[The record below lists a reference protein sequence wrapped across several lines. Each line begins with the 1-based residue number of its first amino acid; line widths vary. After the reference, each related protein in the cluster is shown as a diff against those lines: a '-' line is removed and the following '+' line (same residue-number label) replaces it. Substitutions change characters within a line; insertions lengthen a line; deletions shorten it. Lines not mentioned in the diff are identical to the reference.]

1 MSSHGP
7 QNRAFSVSHQ
17 RVILDIQLDGTING
31 ITEITILPLSIEL
44 NTVHL
49 HSSNCTITSIYHP
62 QPVEPLDFILNQPEP
77 VKIPDPNSVRQFPE
91 AKRRLFERIN
101 EKETGELAISI
112 NRSKINRSSSSSAS
126 TSTVQKEKDSL
137 EFDPII
143 ITIEYQIT
151 ELDLPLN
158 PAICVVN
165 GQHPHIF
172 TNSISARSWVPCL
185 DSLWERS
192 PWELEFIVPK
202 TTTSSTTPTPIT
214 VVASGEL
221 IEQIIHPTDPHKTV
235 FYYAQAIPTSV
246 QHIAWVVGA
255 LTVNDLTPYRPP
267 PSSEHEDE
275 PIDGP
280 SKQQQQQESS
290 TQINL
295 LAFCLPTRQSQLL
308 HAVNFLPHALSFF
321 TQEYGSYPYS
331 SYKVVFLDMS
341 SATHSICAT
350 FNSATLTLY
359 PSDLLYPP
367 EVIDQVY
374 ETKPILVQSLASQW
388 IGINIIPKSPSDTWL
403 INGLSLY
410 ITGLYFKA
418 IWGTNDYR
426 YRIKKEIMRCVEMD
440 VNKPPICQ
448 PGLPLSIDTE
458 VLGFVNLKASLVLY
472 ILDRHLRRSG
482 GGTSLGLS
490 RVIPKIFLSSITG
503 EMRDN
508 MLSTTSFLRIC
519 RKLNGNEL
527 KSWADQWIYASGCP
541 IFQVTAYFNRKK
553 LAHELTLRQLN
564 PSKQYY
570 DDDKTSWAEKCNLKP
585 VDRFEGQ
592 MSIRIQ
598 ESDGIPYEHVLDIKE
613 AFRRY
618 ELPSN
623 HKNKK
628 FKRPSRRYNN
638 HQQQNTTEISETGQE
653 KFSFPLWERSQ
664 EERDKWKVEDWT
676 EEEDLIITQ
685 SNVEWYRLDVEL
697 EWICEFR
704 FEMKEFMWLEQL
716 SRDRDVVA
724 QLEAVRALK
733 TLPTKVVSSHLCR
746 VVLIPEYFFR
756 IRVEAVL
763 ALVSCA
769 ISRCGFLGLFH
780 LLKLFQTRYCY
791 QPQIEPDIPWN
802 IRTIPKP
809 NQFNDFPDYFIR
821 KALVV
826 ALSHVRD
833 QNNNSPSVCHQF
845 FLDQLVYN
853 DNSLNTYS
861 DSHYI
866 ATTIASMSDSLIHSA
881 DNGSREQL
889 AEILAKGHTTELHLD
904 SLSTADK
911 RVLMMINEL
920 ERCFVSDRLVA
931 SYRNLIAMAV
941 VEAKLKLM
949 FAGLLPV
956 DLIFFL
962 ICARPGNYLPLRIL
976 AFDCLLLLRGFQDK
990 AIIRYMFIV
999 LRDDPSLLVRRR
1011 LAMGLVQCLPIL
1023 VLIEELGME
1032 PSDHNFSVIEES
1044 HPVNTQK
1051 FDHKTVT
1058 KHLRAEVGRA
1068 LILRECIMSVM
1079 LDPTVDTDVQTC
1091 LLKISEVLFKPS
1103 DESVPIRIPEEK
1115 PIVVDAPLPV
1125 STKIRIHAPSVPLIE
1140 PPSQSPAPLPKIIL
1154 KDHNHLLVNDTN
1166 PGPSSPPPVP
1176 QAEGPSKLAAAL
1188 IRKPKPPPKPKK
1200 FQANGMSIP
1209 DHKMCQNLLKKLASN
1224 PLSQPFRKPVD
1235 PIRESAPNYFNIISH
1250 PMDFKTMGI
1259 KLEMGQ
1265 YPDREAFKD
1274 DVNLIFSNCKTY
1286 NLPDSSLVVKY
1297 AEPLKATFDKLW
1309 ERSEKTMSAIQAKG
1323 LGGVNPARL
1332 QPADPNLIVT
1342 PNNVVPLAPPPSFA
1356 AFAAGGS
1363 MIPASSLP
1371 VSPGLPP
1378 PPPPPPPSSVPSRMS
1393 PETTKPGRLKV
1404 KLKPRTSISV
1414 GGTISEIPPGTNS
1427 TIPSAPKS
1435 GLKIKSMQ
1443 PATPSALA
1451 HPPSTPITIKAESGT
1466 LKTSAYPPLPF
1477 LPSSASTF
1485 PPPPPPM
1492 ISMAPPKSRPPPPP
1506 PSTFVPPPPP
1516 PSFESFS
1523 LAAQVGPPPPP
1534 TPASTLPEMPCV
1546 ETEPFTPLPAIL
1558 QKPIKSKKRPT
1569 SSHTTP
1575 TAATP
1580 PPSGSST
1587 QPVKKN
1593 NLIVQFPKPP
1603 KLPPPPAPAVVAASS
1618 TPGPSNGLPNFPAP
1632 PPPSLPK
1639 LDLKPPKPP
1648 TASGPSS
1655 IPPLKPPA
1663 KPPLPSNPTKIK
1675 VIQRPA
1681 PRPVTQDRPELSVPL
1696 VVPNSSKGKTKQDKS
1711 PKSKSKSTAVRNPA
1725 KTHLELNSPKPV
1737 EALIKSKTS
1746 TTNPTLPLPSPP
1758 TKKLKTNKKSTLP
1771 EHIDTNSGHRSSP
1784 PVHARTPDLIASRS
1798 PSHVSRSPSVSTT
1811 AGRSVTLAQPPPH
1824 ASVVTNEPVKTSSS
1838 SIPDEILNP
1847 KKAKVIIRKMME
1859 HPQGV
1864 WFRIPVDPI
1873 AVGAP
1878 TYLDEIKNPMDLST
1892 MLKKLDKGNYKLQS
1906 ELMNDFD
1913 LIVNNCIQFNG
1924 ANSHLGL
1931 EAKNLRKVWINEWDK
1946 AAKMSYTDKRS
1957 LLGLFN
1963 KLNQVPGVDMFSE
1976 PVDPIKYQIPTYY
1989 SVIGGSENARDLGT
2003 IKKNL
2008 VADKYKNIHEF
2019 EMDVRLMLKNC
2030 FTFNAPNTPVE
2041 VIGRDLEKAFDLAM
2055 NKVRKDT
2062 GLPISI
2068 PAPSSSASV
2077 TLNRNNT
2084 IPPTI
2089 SSSPASSSNTP
2100 GNKRKGTEA
2109 IASAKRSRV
2118 G

>member
-7 QNRAFSVSHQ
+7 QNRAFSVTHQ
-17 RVILDIQLDGTING
+17 RAILDIKLDGTINA
-31 ITEITILPLSIEL
+31 ITEITILPLSADL

-49 HSSNCTITSIYHP
+49 HSSHCTISSIYHP
-62 QPVEPLDFILNQPEP
+62 SQHPNNNKQPLQFILNQPNL

-91 AKRRLFERIN
+91 AKRRLFEQVN
-101 EKETGELAISI
+101 EKETGELAIQI
-112 NRSKINRSSSSSAS
+112 DRHKINR
-126 TSTVQKEKDSL
+126 TSNRQPATSLLPPSDQHQLPAQKDKDL

-151 ELDLPLN
+151 QADLTLN
-158 PAICVVN
+158 PAICVVG
-165 GQHPHIF
+165 GQHPHLF

-192 PWELEFIVPK
+192 PWELEFIVPR
-202 TTTSSTTPTPIT
+202 SSITNHPKPSPLT

-221 IEQIIHPTDPHKTV
+221 IEQIIHPTDPSKTV

-246 QHIAWVVGA
+246 QHIAWVVGP

-267 PSSEHEDE
+267 PPSSPHQDNANQ
-275 PIDGP
+275 PVDQDITTD
-280 SKQQQQQESS
+280 QHHQSS
-290 TQINL
+290 TEINL
-295 LAFCLPTRQSQLL
+295 LAFCLPNRQSQLL
-308 HAVNFLPHALSFF
+308 HVVNFLPHALSFF

-331 SYKVVFLDMS
+331 SYKLVFLDMS
-341 SATHSICAT
+341 AATHSICAT
-350 FNSATLTLY
+350 FNSATLTLC

-367 EVIDQVY
+367 QVIDQVY
-374 ETKPILVQSLASQW
+374 ETKPVLVQSLASQW

-426 YRIKKEIMRCVEMD
+426 YRIKQEIMKCVEMD
-440 VNKPPICQ
+440 VDKPPICQ

-490 RVIPKIFLSSITG
+490 RVIPKIFLSAISG

-553 LAHELTLRQLN
+553 LTHELTLRQLN
-564 PSKQYY
+564 RSKQYY
-570 DDDKTSWAEKCNLKP
+570 EDDQTSWAEKCNLKP

-613 AFRRY
+613 PFKRY

-628 FKRPSRRYNN
+628 FKRSSRRYASSN
-638 HQQQNTTEISETGQE
+638 QAPDLTETSTET
-653 KFSFPLWERSQ
+653 FTYPPWERSQ
-664 EERDKWKVEDWT
+664 EERDRWKVEDWT
-676 EEEDLIITQ
+676 EEEDLFITQ
-685 SNVEWYRLDVEL
+685 SNVEWIRLDVEV

-716 SRDRDVVA
+716 QRDRDVVA

-733 TLPTKVVSSHLCR
+733 TLPSKVVSSHLCR
-746 VVLIPEYFFR
+746 VVLISEYFFR
-756 IRVEAVL
+756 IRIEAVL

-769 ISRCGFLGLFH
+769 TSRCGFLGLFH
-780 LLKLFQTRYCY
+780 LLKLFQSRYCY
-791 QPQIEPDIPWN
+791 PPQVEPDSPWH
-802 IRTIPKP
+802 IRAIPKP
-809 NQFNDFPDYFIR
+809 NQFDNFADYFIR

-853 DNSLNTYS
+853 DNSLNPYS
-861 DSHYI
+861 DAHYV
-866 ATTIASMSDSLIHSA
+866 ATTIGSMTDSLIHLA
-881 DNGSREQL
+881 DNAGREQL
-889 AEILAKGHTTELHLD
+889 VEIFGTKA
-904 SLSTADK
+904 LSTGTNGDLEKTCDK
-911 RVLMMINEL
+911 RVLLMINEL
-920 ERCFVSDRLVA
+920 ERCFMADRLVP

-941 VEAKLKLM
+941 IEAKLKLM

-956 DLIFFL
+956 DLVFFL
-962 ICARPGNYLPLRIL
+962 LCARPGNYLPLRIL
-976 AFDCLLLLRGFQDK
+976 AFDCLLLLRGFQEK
-990 AIIRYMFIV
+990 AIIRYMFMV
-999 LRDDPSLLVRRR
+999 LRDDSSLLVRRR

-1032 PSDHNFSVIEES
+1032 PSDQNFSVIDES
-1044 HPVNTQK
+1044 HPLNTQK

-1068 LILRECIMSVM
+1068 LILRECILSVM
-1079 LDPTVDTDVQTC
+1079 LHPTVDTDVQTC

-1103 DESVPIRIPEEK
+1103 DESVPVRIPEEK
-1115 PIVVDAPLPV
+1115 QPQVEAPVPV
-1125 STKIRIHAPSVPLIE
+1125 ATKIRIHAPSVPPIE
-1140 PPSQSPAPLPKIIL
+1140 PSQSPAPLPKIIL
-1154 KDHNHLLVNDTN
+1154 KDHQQHLANDTD
-1166 PGPSSPPPVP
+1166 PGGSSPPRLPPPDV
-1176 QAEGPSKLAAAL
+1176 PSKLAAAL

-1200 FQANGMSIP
+1200 FQASGMTIP

-1235 PIRESAPNYFNIISH
+1235 PIRESAPNYFNIISN
-1250 PMDFKTMGI
+1250 PMDFKTMGL

-1265 YPDREAFKD
+1265 YPNREAFKD
-1274 DVNLIFSNCKTY
+1274 DVNLIFNNCKTY

-1323 LGGVNPARL
+1323 LGGVNPGRL
-1332 QPADPNLIVT
+1332 QPTDAKLIVT
-1342 PNNVVPLAPPPSFA
+1342 PSNVVPLAPPPSFA

-1363 MIPASSLP
+1363 MIPPVSSSP
-1371 VSPGLPP
+1371 ISPGLPP
-1378 PPPPPPPSSVPSRMS
+1378 PPPAPSRMS
-1393 PETTKPGRLKV
+1393 PEASRPGRLKV
-1404 KLKPRTSISV
+1404 KLKPRTSIST
-1414 GGTISEIPPGTNS
+1414 GSTTSEILPENNSSIPP
-1427 TIPSAPKS
+1427 APKS
-1435 GLKIKSMQ
+1435 GLKIKFTTT
-1443 PATPSALA
+1443 ATNSTLA
-1451 HPPSTPITIKAESGT
+1451 NPPSTPTTVKPEGGVSMSST
-1466 LKTSAYPPLPF
+1466 YPSIPF
-1477 LPSSASTF
+1477 PASSSSTY
-1485 PPPPPPM
+1485 PPPPPPI
-1492 ISMAPPKSRPPPPP
+1492 ISMTLPKSRPPPT
-1506 PSTFVPPPPP
+1506 PSFVPPPPP
-1516 PSFESFS
+1516 PTFESFS
-1523 LAAQVGPPPPP
+1523 LAAQLGPKP
-1534 TPASTLPEMPCV
+1534 TPASARTEKPSV
-1546 ETEPFTPLPAIL
+1546 EIETSDPLPNL
-1558 QKPIKSKKRPT
+1558 LEKPTKSKKRPSSSQPT
-1569 SSHTTP
+1569 SIV
-1575 TAATP
+1575 AAP
-1580 PPSGSST
+1580 PPPPGSSSS
-1587 QPVKKN
+1587 QKPVKRN

-1603 KLPPPPAPAVVAASS
+1603 TLPPPSAPAVITPSS
-1618 TPGPSNGLPNFPAP
+1618 APGPTIGLPNFPAP

-1639 LDLKPPKPP
+1639 LDFKSSKHPTPP
-1648 TASGPSS
+1648 TSA
-1655 IPPLKPPA
+1655 IPPA
-1663 KPPLPSNPTKIK
+1663 KSTVNPPLSSNPIKIK
-1675 VIQRPA
+1675 VVQRPA
-1681 PRPVTQDRPELSVPL
+1681 PRPVVQDRPELSVPS
-1696 VVPNSSKGKTKQDKS
+1696 VVPNSSNSKAKLEKS
-1711 PKSKSKSTAVRNPA
+1711 PKSNKKLTGTRSVTVPT
-1725 KTHLELNSPKPV
+1725 KTHLERLSPNPV
-1737 EALIKSKTS
+1737 DSPAKSS
-1746 TTNPTLPLPSPP
+1746 TPPVPLPSPP
-1758 TKKLKTNKKSTLP
+1758 VKKSKTKKSTLP
-1771 EHIDTNSGHRSSP
+1771 EHIEQSSGHRSSP
-1784 PVHARTPDLIASRS
+1784 PVLPKTPDLSTSRS
-1798 PSHVSRSPSVSTT
+1798 PSHISRSPSTSTA
-1811 AGRSVTLAQPPPH
+1811 AGRSVTLAPPPSS
-1824 ASVVTNEPVKTSSS
+1824 SVVSEPVKAAS
-1838 SIPDEILNP
+1838 PVADDLLNP

-1892 MLKKLDKGNYKLQS
+1892 MLKKLDKGTYKRHS
-1906 ELMNDFD
+1906 ELMADFE
-1913 LIVNNCIQFNG
+1913 LIVSNCVQFNG
-1924 ANSHLGL
+1924 AESQLGL
-1931 EAKNLRKVWINEWDK
+1931 EAKALKKVWDLEWEK

-1963 KLNQVPGVDMFSE
+1963 KLNQVPGVELFNE
-1976 PVDPIKYQIPTYY
+1976 PVDPVKYQIPTYFA
-1989 SVIGGSENARDLGT
+1989 VIGGQQNARDLGT
-2003 IKKNL
+2003 IKANL
-2008 VADKYKNIHEF
+2008 VADRYNSIGEF
-2019 EMDVRLMLKNC
+2019 EADVRLMLKNC
-2030 FTFNAPNTPVE
+2030 FTFNAPTTPVE

-2055 NKVRKDT
+2055 VKVRKDA
-2062 GLPISI
+2062 GLPP
-2068 PAPSSSASV
+2068 PAGSA
-2077 TLNRNNT
+2077 N
-2084 IPPTI
+2084 
-2089 SSSPASSSNTP
+2089 A
-2100 GNKRKGTEA
+2100 GNKRKGAEPA
-2109 IASAKRSRV
+2109 ASSKRSRV

>member
-44 NTVHL
+44 NT
-49 HSSNCTITSIYHP
+49 
-62 QPVEPLDFILNQPEP
+62 PVEPLDFILNQPEP

-508 MLSTTSFLRIC
+508 MLSTTSFLRI
-519 RKLNGNEL
+519 L
-527 KSWADQWIYASGCP
+527 
-541 IFQVTAYFNRKK
+541 TAYFNRKK

-623 HKNKK
+623 HKNKNSK
-628 FKRPSRRYNN
+628 DLLD
-638 HQQQNTTEISETGQE
+638 

-685 SNVEWYRLDVEL
+685 SNVEWYRLD
-697 EWICEFR
+697 
-704 FEMKEFMWLEQL
+704 FMWLEQL

-780 LLKLFQTRYCY
+780 LLKLFQT
-791 QPQIEPDIPWN
+791 
-802 IRTIPKP
+802 RTIPKP

-1044 HPVNTQK
+1044 HPVNTQSSITRPSLNISEPK
-1051 FDHKTVT
+1051 YRCTD
-1058 KHLRAEVGRA
+1058 L
-1068 LILRECIMSVM
+1068 SV
-1079 LDPTVDTDVQTC
+1079 
-1091 LLKISEVLFKPS
+1091 KISEVLFKPS

-1125 STKIRIHAPSVPLIE
+1125 STKFESTLLCTLIE

-1200 FQANGMSIP
+1200 FQANGI
-1209 DHKMCQNLLKKLASN
+1209 
-1224 PLSQPFRKPVD
+1224 QPFRKPVD

-1378 PPPPPPPSSVPSRMS
+1378 PPPPPPPS
-1393 PETTKPGRLKV
+1393 LKV

-1435 GLKIKSMQ
+1435 GLKIKFMQ

-1523 LAAQVGPPPPP
+1523 LAAQ
-1534 TPASTLPEMPCV
+1534 
-1546 ETEPFTPLPAIL
+1546 
-1558 QKPIKSKKRPT
+1558 PIKSKKRPT

-1639 LDLKPPKPP
+1639 LDLNLRNRQQLLGPPQ
-1648 TASGPSS
+1648 S
-1655 IPPLKPPA
+1655 L
-1663 KPPLPSNPTKIK
+1663 
-1675 VIQRPA
+1675 
-1681 PRPVTQDRPELSVPL
+1681 TQDRPELSVPL
-1696 VVPNSSKGKTKQDKS
+1696 VVPNSSKDTSRTQLTKASRSTDQEQDFNYES
-1711 PKSKSKSTAVRNPA
+1711 DVT
-1725 KTHLELNSPKPV
+1725 
-1737 EALIKSKTS
+1737 
-1746 TTNPTLPLPSPP
+1746 LPSPP

-1838 SIPDEILNP
+1838 N
-1847 KKAKVIIRKMME
+1847 
-1859 HPQGV
+1859 
-1864 WFRIPVDPI
+1864 
-1873 AVGAP
+1873 
-1878 TYLDEIKNPMDLST
+1878 
-1892 MLKKLDKGNYKLQS
+1892 KGNYKLQS

-1924 ANSHLGL
+1924 AN
-1931 EAKNLRKVWINEWDK
+1931 I
-1946 AAKMSYTDKRS
+1946 
-1957 LLGLFN
+1957 
-1963 KLNQVPGVDMFSE
+1963 PGVDMFSE

-2041 VIGRDLEKAFDLAM
+2041 VIGRDLEKL
-2055 NKVRKDT
+2055 RKDT

-2100 GNKRKGTEA
+2100 GIKGKVPRLSLRLKDLESTVNPSNSINILHHRHSPLRYGHPHHRTITPPQSISSIDPYNQSQHLYQSNTGIATQPHNLRPIHFEA
-2109 IASAKRSRV
+2109 ACATDQTMTTTKFIVRGASRTDVVRRLLYKTRNADTLARMHQRQANLRTQTQPTHYPLDENVFENLTGMNSVGMDLGEDTDDESDNEIPETPVWVDLVEEPPDEIDRLIAEDREKHRQRAQDFDWATLLQAFWPNT
-2118 G
+2118 